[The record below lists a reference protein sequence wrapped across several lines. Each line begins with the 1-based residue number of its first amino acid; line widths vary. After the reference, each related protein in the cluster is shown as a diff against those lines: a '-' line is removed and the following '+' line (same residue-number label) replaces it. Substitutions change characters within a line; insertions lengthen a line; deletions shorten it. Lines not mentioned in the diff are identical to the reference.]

1 MESINNSDTTK
12 IKRCAHDG
20 CDKKLKMV
28 DFPCRC
34 EKTYCALHRHSVS
47 HNCTFDYKQH
57 GKVILEKTV
66 VACKHE
72 KVIMI

>member
-1 MESINNSDTTK
+1 MEGLSNMT
-12 IKRCAHDG
+12 KRCAHSG
-20 CDKKLKMV
+20 CDKKLKIV

-34 EKTYCALHRHSVS
+34 EKTFCALHRHSAS

-57 GKVILEKTV
+57 GKTILEKTV
-66 VACKHE
+66 VSCKNE